1 MNPFDR
7 RQLVA
12 VARGDAQPDI
22 LIQNVT
28 LYNVLTATID
38 AVDIG
43 ILGNRIAF
51 VIPAGTSGGEA
62 GRVIDGHDLYA
73 VPGFVDGH
81 VHNESSMVTP
91 AQWARVLLRRGTTT
105 VFTDPH
111 EIGNVMGL
119 PGIRY
124 MQAASQGLPMRYYI
138 TAPSCVPA
146 VPSLETAGATITHA
160 EMRELLSWERVV
172 AVAEAMDFPGLIY
185 QGGNITPISQVAHE
199 LGKGIEGHAPG
210 VVGRMLQA
218 YLAAAGPSASDH
230 ESSLTNEMLEKV
242 HSGMMVYAKSST
254 FVNDTTEIAAALKQV
269 NDTRMFG
276 LCTDDIMPHHLL
288 EHGHMNYGIQQLIAS
303 GVPAMTAYQMATINV
318 ASHYRIPGLGGIAP
332 GWLADI
338 VLLRDIEQVQV
349 EHVISD
355 GRIVVNHGRLVVE
368 IAEPVEPITENS
380 VRIPSLS
387 EQDFVFQPGGSGE
400 MVFNGLNLASIFTMP
415 ATIKVTVQDGRVA
428 FPLPEGVSLAAIV
441 PRHNQGTRPSL
452 ALACGYALKEGA
464 VASTVSHDSHNLAVI
479 GRNPADMLAAAQEL
493 KRVGGGLTAVK
504 NGAVLATLP
513 LPVAGLMN
521 PSPVEEVAAQLER
534 YEACLPEIGLPK
546 AFPSD
551 LLALALPVVPMVRLT
566 DRGLVDVATQKF
578 IPQTAA

>member
-1 MNPFDR
+1 MNPYDR
-7 RQLVA
+7 SQLVA
-12 VARGDAQPDI
+12 VARGDEQPEL

-43 ILGNRIAF
+43 ITGNRVAF
-51 VIPAGTSGGEA
+51 VVPAGKSGGEA
-62 GRVIDGHDLYA
+62 GRVIDGRGLYA

-91 AQWARVLLRRGTTT
+91 AQWAKVLLTRGTTT

-160 EMRELLSWERVV
+160 EMRQLLTWERVV

-199 LGKGIEGHAPG
+199 LGVGIEGHAPG

-218 YLAAAGPSASDH
+218 YLAATGPSGSDH
-230 ESSLTNEMLEKV
+230 ESSLTDEMLEKV
-242 HSGMMVYAKSST
+242 HGGMMVYAKSST
-254 FVNDTTEIAAALKQV
+254 FVNDTTQMAAALKQV

-288 EHGHMNYGIQQLIAS
+288 EHGHMNYGIQQLISS
-303 GVPAMTAYQMATINV
+303 GVTPMTAYQMATINV
-318 ASHYRIPGLGGIAP
+318 AAHYRIPGLGGIAP

-338 VLLRDIEQVQV
+338 VLLSDVEQVKADY
-349 EHVISD
+349 VISD
-355 GRIVVNHGRLVVE
+355 GRIVVEHGKLVVD
-368 IAEPVEPITENS
+368 IAEPVEPITENT
-380 VRIPSLS
+380 VRIPPLS
-387 EQDFVFQPGGSGE
+387 EEDFVLQCSGSGE
-400 MVFNGLNLASIFTMP
+400 AVLNGMNLASIFTTQ
-415 ATIKVTVQDGRVA
+415 ATIQVSIEDGKVV

-452 ALACGYALKEGA
+452 ALTCGYALKEGA

-479 GRNPADMLAAAQEL
+479 GRNPQDMLIAAQEL
-493 KRVGGGLTAVK
+493 RRVGGGLTAVK
-504 NGAVLATLP
+504 NGTVLATLP

-521 PSPVEEVAAQLER
+521 PGPVEEVAAQLER
-534 YEACLPEIGLPK
+534 YESCLLEVGLPQ
-546 AFPSD
+546 AFPID

-566 DRGLVDVATQKF
+566 DRGMVDVATQKF
-578 IPQTAA
+578 IPLVG